1 MVECA
6 REPRSPEV
14 GLDRDRRRIG
24 PGDGEREVRGDRRL
38 ALAGGGACDQDRAHR
53 PGHAEVLEIRAER
66 AERLARRPGLMQQ
79 RTGLRRPDPRD
90 LSDHRD
96 AEALLDGLARPEL
109 AVEMVTEE
117 RADEPQ
123 EQPERARQDR
133 VSLRSRRHRTR
144 QGMRRIEDR
153 RSQRQL
159 RRRTGAR

>member
-1 MVECA
+1 
-6 REPRSPEV
+6 
-14 GLDRDRRRIG
+14 
-24 PGDGEREVRGDRRL
+24 
-38 ALAGGGACDQDRAHR
+38 
-53 PGHAEVLEIRAER
+53 GHAEVLEIRAER

-123 EQPERARQDR
+123 EPPERDRQAR
-133 VSLRSRRHRTR
+133 VSLRSWRHRTR

-159 RRRTGAR
+159 RRRAGAR